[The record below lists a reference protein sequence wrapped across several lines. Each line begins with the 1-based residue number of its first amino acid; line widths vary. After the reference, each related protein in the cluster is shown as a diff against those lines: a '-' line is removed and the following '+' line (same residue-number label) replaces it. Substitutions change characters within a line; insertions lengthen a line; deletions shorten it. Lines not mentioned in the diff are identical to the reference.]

1 MLSLETTAVLL
12 TPVVLALA
20 ARLGLPVAPFAYGA
34 VWIANAGSLSLP
46 VSNLTNLLAVNQLRL
61 SARRTSSGWLCRRW

>member
-34 VWIANAGSLSLP
+34 VWIANVGSRSLP
-46 VSNLTNLLAVNQLRL
+46 VSRLTNLLAVNRLRL